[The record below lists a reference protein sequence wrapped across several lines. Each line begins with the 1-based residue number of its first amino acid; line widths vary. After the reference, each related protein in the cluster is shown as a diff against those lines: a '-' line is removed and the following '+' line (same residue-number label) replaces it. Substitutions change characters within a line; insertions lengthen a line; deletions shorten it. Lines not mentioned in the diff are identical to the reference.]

1 MKLSH
6 YLLLGLAAMFAAIL
20 VGAQLLYVND
30 TRNYL
35 EQQLEAH
42 AEETAT
48 SLALALGNAGGPTDR
63 TLAETVVRPVFDRG
77 QFRRIEVRDV
87 NGASIVRMEL
97 GVQPSDAPAWFVSLF
112 AIDAS
117 GGEAL
122 ISSGWKQS
130 GRVTVEPLPALAY
143 RHLWEVAQSSAI
155 GLAVLFA
162 LAVGLSMVFLNFLL
176 RSLDELEAAA
186 RDLGNR
192 VFREISLAPRARE
205 LQSLV
210 NAFNVLTAK
219 IRAALEYEESRAQQ
233 LQHEAFSNSLTGLL
247 NRRGIEQFL
256 QTALAPGA
264 RVKSGYFGL
273 MAIEGLADFRAT
285 AGFERA
291 DDILRE
297 VAELLRAATAGRSAV
312 AAYINEGTF
321 AWMVAGLER
330 AAAEAETAAIC
341 RQIVAVLER
350 NSANGVLQMNAGG
363 VCFEAL
369 GQNLRRLLADADLAL
384 SGARSRGHG
393 AHEIAAPGEVAAR
406 GSLDWRALI
415 ERALSENRI
424 SLLLQRVV
432 HLPGREPLHREI
444 TVRLDEAGGETVPAR
459 LFMPMTLRHG
469 FGARLDLAVLQM
481 VAARLQADSA
491 TDAFAL
497 NVTAQSLGDPAYLEA
512 LSSTLRKAPAAA
524 PRLIFEIAESTLRER
539 PDETLAFAQQVRA
552 FGCRVGLDN
561 FFVSGESLKHLNRLL
576 PSYVK
581 LAQSYNP
588 ETGDSA
594 RFVISSLGRITRP
607 LDVQL
612 IVLGVEHEESLAALS
627 ALEVN
632 GVQGYAIDMP
642 TRW

>member
-1 MKLSH
+1 
-6 YLLLGLAAMFAAIL
+6 MFAAIL

-48 SLALALGNAGGPTDR
+48 SLALALGSTGDPNDR

-77 QFRRIEVRDV
+77 QFRRIEVRNVDGGTV
-87 NGASIVRMEL
+87 VHMEL
-97 GVQPSDAPAWFVSLF
+97 AVQPSDAPAWFVRLF

-143 RHLWEVAQSSAI
+143 RHLWDAATSSAI
-155 GLAVLFA
+155 WLAVLFV
-162 LAVGLSMVFLNFLL
+162 LAVSLSMVFLRFLL
-176 RSLDELEAAA
+176 RSLGELEAAA

-210 NAFNVLTAK
+210 NAFNVLTGK
-219 IRAALEYEESRAQQ
+219 IRSALEYEESRAQQ
-233 LQHEAFSNSLTGLL
+233 LQQEAFSNSLTGLL

-256 QTALAPGA
+256 QTSLAPGA
-264 RVKSGYFGL
+264 GAKSGYFAL
-273 MAIEGLADFRAT
+273 MAVDGLSEFRAT
-285 AGFERA
+285 AGFERT

-297 VAELLRAATAGRSAV
+297 IAEILRAATNGKSSV

-321 AWMVAGLER
+321 AWMVADIDREVANG
-330 AAAEAETAAIC
+330 ETAAIC
-341 RQIVAVLER
+341 RSVAALLER
-350 NSANGVLQMNAGG
+350 NSANGLIQMNAGG
-363 VCFEAL
+363 VCFETL
-369 GQNLRRLLADADLAL
+369 GQNLRKLLADADLAL
-384 SGARSRGHG
+384 SRARSRSH
-393 AHEIAAPGEVAAR
+393 ATHEIAVAGDNAAR

-424 SLLLQRVV
+424 SLLLQRVA
-432 HLPGREPLHREI
+432 HLPGRESMHREI
-444 TVRLDEAGGETVPAR
+444 TVRLEESGGESVAAR

-469 FGARLDLAVLQM
+469 LGTKLDLAVLRM
-481 VAARLQADSA
+481 VAARLQDDNAA
-491 TDAFAL
+491 DAFAL
-497 NVTAQSLGDPAYLEA
+497 NVTAQSLGDQTYLGE
-512 LSSTLRKAPAAA
+512 LSATLRKSPATAA
-524 PRLIFEIAESTLRER
+524 RLIFEIAESTLRER

-552 FGCRVGLDN
+552 LGCRIGLDN
-561 FFVSGESLKHLNRLL
+561 FYVSGESLKHLNRLL
-576 PSYVK
+576 PTYVK

-588 ETGDSA
+588 EAGENA

-627 ALEVN
+627 ALEVD
-632 GVQGYAIDMP
+632 GVQGFAIDMP
-642 TRW
+642 TLW